1 MMEFPRG
8 FLWGAATAAHQV
20 EGNNS
25 NSDWWEWER
34 TSGLKESS
42 LDACRHYD
50 LYRQDFDLARSLHHN
65 AHRLSVEWARIE
77 PRQGEFDDAEI
88 AHYLDVIAALKERGI
103 RPLVTLHHFTNPIWF
118 SRLGGW
124 NNRESPFYFSRYVEK
139 ITAILADKVDYWIT
153 INEPLVYTY
162 HAYLLGV
169 WPPQQRSLFAAMR
182 TTGNFARAHIRAYR
196 LIHAI
201 YRKRGLM
208 PPKVSIAKNTQAF
221 IPCRPTLKN
230 TLAVSLRDWWY
241 NFRFIDGL
249 YKEHSLD
256 FIGINYYSP
265 SIVNARRWW
274 PGSIALETCNI
285 DHHQMEKNS
294 LGWYIYPEGLYDLLV
309 RFKKY
314 RLPIIVTENG
324 ICTGDD
330 AKRWDYVRG
339 HLGALNRAIAAGADV
354 RGYLYWS
361 LLDNFEWDK
370 GFAPRFG
377 LVDVDYRTF
386 KRTARESA
394 IKYADVCLNNR
405 LI

>member
-1 MMEFPRG
+1 MMEFPKG

-34 TSGLKESS
+34 TSGLKEPS
-42 LDACRHYD
+42 LEACRQYN

-77 PRQGEFDDAEI
+77 PRQGEFDEAEI

-103 RPLVTLHHFTNPIWF
+103 TPLVTLHHFTNPIWF

-124 NNRESPFYFSRYVEK
+124 YHKKSPLYFSRYVEK
-139 ITAILADKVDYWIT
+139 ITTILAEKVDYWIT

-162 HAYLLGV
+162 HSYILGV
-169 WPPQQRSLFAAMR
+169 WPPQQKSLPAAMR
-182 TTGNFARAHIRAYR
+182 VTGNLARAHIKAYR
-196 LIHAI
+196 LIHSI
-201 YRKRGLM
+201 YRKRNL
-208 PPKVSIAKNTQAF
+208 PSPKIGIAKNTQAF

-230 TLAVSLRDWWY
+230 MVAVPLRDWWY
-241 NFRFIDGL
+241 NFRLIDKLHG
-249 YKEHSLD
+249 EHSLD

-265 SIVNARRWW
+265 SVVNARSWW
-274 PGSIALETCNI
+274 PASIALQTCDI
-285 DHHQMEKNS
+285 EHHGMEKNS
-294 LGWYIYPEGLYDLLV
+294 LGWYIYPEGFYDLLV

-330 AKRWDYVRG
+330 AKRWDYIRG
-339 HLGALNRAIAAGADV
+339 HLDALNRAIRAGADV

-370 GFAPRFG
+370 GFTPRFG
-377 LVDVDYRTF
+377 LIEVDYRTF
-386 KRTARESA
+386 RRTVRDSA
-394 IKYADVCLNNR
+394 VKYGDVCLNNR
-405 LI
+405 L